1 MRNKRAQLE
10 TPTRTLS
17 ALFALYHAILFDSSF
32 FLCQQA
38 LNHISSTVFTSGALI
53 HNNKASSYDAL
64 DEQQIERDTRLD
76 SNIKA
81 ATSGKKIKQKEE
93 R

>member
-1 MRNKRAQLE
+1 MNRRTYDNDVRNKRAQLE

-53 HNNKASSYDAL
+53 HSKKASSIRYDAL
-64 DEQQIERDTRLD
+64 DERQIERDIRLD
-76 SNIKA
+76 
-81 ATSGKKIKQKEE
+81 
-93 R
+93 